1 MHVIILCFSFL
12 FTLARVAR
20 VSRLREQVQGTMKK
34 RAIKKRSRED
44 GKKKKGEKKNIFV
57 DNDFGRTSWSV
68 DLAVATPSWANW
80 THGTFIY
87 FAPKPL

>member
-34 RAIKKRSRED
+34 RAIKKGAEKMEKKRG
-44 GKKKKGEKKNIFV
+44 GKKKSRFV

-87 FAPKPL
+87 FALKPL